1 MNLWLERII
10 YCKLSAAFAGDRFWG
25 TRPSDGV
32 GVVGTRPWVGSVL
45 RVYDAQNGSVS
56 TT

>member
-1 MNLWLERII
+1 MNLWLERH
-10 YCKLSAAFAGDRFWG
+10 YLLQALCSLRWGLLWG